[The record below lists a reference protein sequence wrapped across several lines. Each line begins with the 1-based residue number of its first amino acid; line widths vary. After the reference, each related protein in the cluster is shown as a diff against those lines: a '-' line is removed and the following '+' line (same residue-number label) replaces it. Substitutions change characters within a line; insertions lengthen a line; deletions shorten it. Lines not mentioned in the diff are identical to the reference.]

1 MAVGKVGI
9 RPLQQEKQMRHR
21 EETRDLRDEQV
32 ELGGKGYTK
41 NQRGNNDSKASYNRA
56 NGEAGATG
64 SAG

>member
-21 EETRDLRDEQV
+21 EETRDLRDEQA

-41 NQRGNNDSKASYNRA
+41 NQRGNNDSKASHNQA